1 MSCDNVNFT
10 VNVSVI
16 MMLTEVTMITVK
28 KSKSVK
34 EKKKSLSYVRVY

>member
-10 VNVSVI
+10 VNVPVI
-16 MMLTEVTMITVK
+16 MMLTEATMITVK

-34 EKKKSLSYVRVY
+34 EKKKILSYVRVY